1 MKQYKVINASE
12 ADVLEEKLNEAVG
25 EGFDLVTAFPFGTG
39 YIAAVLV
46 KGGAATPAAA
56 GSGGATAKK
65 KKG

>member
-1 MKQYKVINASE
+1 MTQYKVINASE
-12 ADVLEEKLNEAVG
+12 ADVLEEKLNEAAS

-56 GSGGATAKK
+56 GSGGPTAKK